1 MSAEGQPERVS
12 PAVEV
17 SDLNFRF
24 NPECTDV
31 LRDVNLVLERGSRCL
46 LIGANGAGKLI
57 SLVIFTV
64 NGAQRPDFMKPSPFK
79 NCGHLPTAGKSTL
92 LQILAGK
99 RMTKSKAKALGED
112 VFFNTPAVSQYSIY
126 SEIDFTQ
133 VLILSVEYSS
143 CSYFHQGVAYLG
155 TEWASNMVV
164 RSDLVVSHFLDSVGG
179 YRHKARRDRLLN
191 ILDVDLDWHMHQISD
206 GERRRV
212 QIVQGLMAP
221 WKLLLLDEVTVD
233 LDVMVRQELL
243 QFLIEDTKTR
253 DCTTHV
259 CHLQIGS
266 TTTPKPI
273 SWPVSTTSPESHPG
287 IPLEA
292 LNQIASP
299 DRIGSKLLVL
309 ALHWL
314 KEDRLI
320 RLKLEAEGDPAFK
333 KRGALPE
340 SSVPTDSEVF
350 YRKYDY
356 TNSA

>member
-31 LRDVNLVLERGSRCL
+31 LRELICLSPLEKCR
-46 LIGANGAGKLI
+46 
-57 SLVIFTV
+57 
-64 NGAQRPDFMKPSPFK
+64 
-79 NCGHLPTAGKSTL
+79 HLPTAGKSTL

-133 VLILSVEYSS
+133 VLILSVGYSS

-164 RSDLVVSHFLDSVGG
+164 RSDLVVSHFLDS
-179 YRHKARRDRLLN
+179 
-191 ILDVDLDWHMHQISD
+191 ISD

-253 DCTTHV
+253 DCTVVYATHIFDG
-259 CHLQIGS
+259 LDNFPAI
-266 TTTPKPI
+266 
-273 SWPVSTTSPESHPG
+273 STTSPESHPG

-333 KRGALPE
+333 RRGALPE